1 MWRKLVLLTSLC
13 AVLLFTGN
21 VSAELMGHWKLD
33 EGSGTT
39 AADSSGKGNH
49 ATIVGTP
56 KWVTGVSGLALE
68 FDGDDRVDCGK
79 DPSLDIT
86 APMTMMIWARSNVMG
101 ETHTTNPG
109 VFAKADQASGW
120 SWQLRYKAVGTP
132 GYMGFQFN
140 PQGGG
145 TRVWVSVGQNLEVGE
160 WYHITGVADG
170 TNAICYLNGQE
181 KDKKPLVNFVKS
193 TGNLYIGYEGW
204 VPWEGAADDARVY
217 NHALSE
223 PEILGAMAGKP
234 WVYASAPSPK
244 DGALNPSTWAEIKW
258 RPSPVAVSHDVYLGE
273 NFDDVNSGAAQTFRG
288 NQALT
293 SLFVGLGLP
302 GDPYPGGLVPGTT
315 YYWRIDEV
323 NTADP
328 NSPWKGPIWSF
339 SIPPKTAYNPVP
351 ADGAEFVALNTKL
364 TWTTGF
370 GAKLHT
376 IYLGGSFDD
385 VNNATS
391 GGAMVGTTTY
401 SPASLKSE
409 QVYYWRVDESDP
421 PNTYKG
427 QVWSFTT
434 PGAVGKPHPSND
446 ADDAEMNAI
455 LTWTPSASAASHQ
468 VYFGTDKEAV
478 RKAGTTS
485 PEYKGVRAL
494 GAETYDPGLLAW
506 DSTYYWR
513 VDEVNNV
520 NANSPWKGPLW
531 SFTAGQYLLVE
542 DFESY
547 NDIDA
552 PAAGSNRIFDKW
564 VDGFATPT
572 TNGAVVGNNLP
583 PYAER
588 TVIHGGAQS
597 MPYSYDTNLK
607 SSEATLTLTA
617 GRDWTAQGV
626 TSLSLWFRGAS
637 TNAAERMY
645 VALANRTGAPAAA
658 YHGEVNATKMAGWA
672 NWVIPLQ
679 TFADLGVNLA
689 DVDRIVI
696 GFGTKGNTTTTGGT
710 GKMYFD
716 DVRLYR
722 PTTP

>member
-1 MWRKLVLLTSLC
+1 MWKKLALLTSFC
-13 AVLLFTGN
+13 AVLIIAAN
-21 VSAELMGHWKLD
+21 VSAGLVGHWKLD

-39 AADSSGKGNH
+39 ATDASGNGNH
-49 ATIVGTP
+49 GTIVGTP

-68 FDGDDRVDCGK
+68 FDGDDRVDCGNS
-79 DPSLDIT
+79 PSLDVT
-86 APMTMMIWARSNVMG
+86 APMTMMIWARTNVVG

-109 VFAKADQASGW
+109 VFAKADSSLGW

-145 TRVWVSVGQNLEVGE
+145 TRVWASVGQNLAVGE

-170 TNAICYLNGQE
+170 TSAICYLNGLE
-181 KDKKPLVNFVKS
+181 TDKKPLVNFVKS
-193 TGNLYIGYEGW
+193 NGKLVIGYEGW
-204 VPWEGAADDARVY
+204 VPWEGAADDARIY

-223 PEILGAMAGKP
+223 VEILSAMAGKP
-234 WVYASAPSPK
+234 WLYAFGPEPE
-244 DGALNPSTWAEIKW
+244 DGALHPSTWAQLKW
-258 RPSPVAVSHDVYLGE
+258 KPSPAAVTHDVYLGE
-273 NFDDVNSGAAQTFRG
+273 NFDDVNSGEAQTFRG
-288 NQALT
+288 NQAST
-293 SLFVGLGLP
+293 SLFAGLGLP

-328 NSPWKGPIWSF
+328 NSPWKGPVWSF
-339 SIPPKTAYNPVP
+339 SIPPKTAYNPNP

-364 TWTTGF
+364 TWTAGF

-376 IYLGGSFDD
+376 IYLGGNFDD
-385 VNNATS
+385 VNNATT
-391 GGAMVGTTTY
+391 GGALVGTTTY
-401 SPASLKSE
+401 SPASLKSG

-434 PGAVGKPHPSND
+434 PGAVGKPHPSNG
-446 ADDAEMNAI
+446 AASAEMNAI
-455 LTWTPSASAASHQ
+455 LTWTPSTSAASHR
-468 VYFGTDKEAV
+468 VYFGTEKEAI
-478 RKAGTTS
+478 RKADMAS

-494 GAETYDPGLLAW
+494 GAESYDPGLLPW

-513 VDEVNNV
+513 VDEVD
-520 NANSPWKGPLW
+520 NANSPAKGPLW
-531 SFTAGQYLLVE
+531 SFTTGQYLLVE

-547 NDIDA
+547 NDIEP
-552 PAAGSNRIFDKW
+552 PAAGNNRIFDKW
-564 VDGFATPT
+564 IDGFLVPA

-607 SSEATLTLTA
+607 GSEATLTLVSP
-617 GRDWTAQGV
+617 RDWTAQGV

-637 TNAAERMY
+637 ANAAVRMY
-645 VALANRTGAPAAA
+645 VALDGAAVV
-658 YHGEVNATKMAGWA
+658 YHDNPNATQRAGWTQ
-672 NWVIPLQ
+672 WVIPLQ
-679 TFADLGVNLA
+679 VFADQGVTLA
-689 DVDRIVI
+689 NVTSITI
-696 GFGTKGNTTTTGGT
+696 GFGTKGSTTAGGGT
-710 GKMYFD
+710 GKVYFD
-716 DVRLYR
+716 DLRLYR
-722 PTTP
+722 